1 MGSQFA
7 AGQVSAIG
15 RQGHKA
21 IKLPLLKPRR
31 DFVSNF
37 RRDGSEDFRQRNLP
51 IGRPVA
57 QSVFGDRT
65 QHLLYSG
72 ETLGPLWNLDRRRP
86 RLPSKP

>member
-1 MGSQFA
+1 
-7 AGQVSAIG
+7 
-15 RQGHKA
+15 
-21 IKLPLLKPRR
+21 
-31 DFVSNF
+31 
-37 RRDGSEDFRQRNLP
+37 
-51 IGRPVA
+51 VA